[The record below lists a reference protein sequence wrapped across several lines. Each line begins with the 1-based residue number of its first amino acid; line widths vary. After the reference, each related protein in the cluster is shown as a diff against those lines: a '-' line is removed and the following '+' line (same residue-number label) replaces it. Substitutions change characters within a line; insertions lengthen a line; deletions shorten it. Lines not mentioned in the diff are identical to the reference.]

1 MKLFPTLNPDHE
13 TTTTAAAIGYSVRV
27 ANDNFRYNF
36 TLRLPLKK
44 MRKKFDLISIKKQ
57 KLERNWNLK
66 VPGVMLVLTFRDFY
80 LWKGCD
86 AMCHVLFDIGV
97 VWLVELRWRELR

>member
-1 MKLFPTLNPDHE
+1 
-13 TTTTAAAIGYSVRV
+13 
-27 ANDNFRYNF
+27 
-36 TLRLPLKK
+36 
-44 MRKKFDLISIKKQ
+44 
-57 KLERNWNLK
+57 
-66 VPGVMLVLTFRDFY
+66 MLVLTFRDFY